1 MKTVILT
8 GGNEGIGFYMVTQ
21 FLTEGKNVAVFDLN
35 INNLEKLKE
44 KYKDSL
50 LCFICDVTNEEI
62 VNNCT
67 AQVFAAFGSIDYAIH
82 NACKCLFTSLEQTL
96 ESDYKSVFDVNY
108 FGAINLTKAVL
119 PYMKKQ
125 KISRVIFTSSGVGVM
140 GFVNISAYA
149 SSKGAIESLAKCLN
163 IEYQN
168 TGITF
173 HIMHPPLTK
182 TTSSS
187 PLPVPNEFKADA
199 DKVGT
204 GLAKNIDKKKF
215 IICHSF
221 FQAIQVKLSYLFPIK
236 LGKLMSK
243 MTANVK
249 DSSKEK
255 NL

>member
-1 MKTVILT
+1 MKSVIITGGNDGIGFHMVSQFLT
-8 GGNEGIGFYMVTQ
+8 GG
-21 FLTEGKNVAVFDLN
+21 KRVAVFDLN

-44 KYKDSL
+44 KYKDNL
-50 LCFICDVTNEEI
+50 LYFTCDIANESI
-62 VNNCT
+62 VNSCT
-67 AQVFAAFGSIDYAIH
+67 AQVFTAFGSIDYAIH
-82 NACKCLFTSLEQTL
+82 NACKCLFTSLEQTF
-96 ESDYKSVFDVNY
+96 ESDFKSVFNVNY

-125 KISRVIFTSSGVGVM
+125 QQGRIIFTSSGVGVM
-140 GFVNISAYA
+140 GFNNISAYA

-199 DKVGT
+199 SVVGT
-204 GLAKNIDKKKF
+204 GLAKNIDKNKF

-221 FQAIQVKLSYLFPIK
+221 FQTIQVKLCYLFPIK
-236 LGKLMSK
+236 LGRLMSK
-243 MTANVK
+243 MTAKVSNP
-249 DSSKEK
+249 SK
-255 NL
+255 